1 MRTYLKSISIILTW
15 VLLISCNGQ
24 INQKPI
30 LEMPCSSN
38 KSNDFPETG
47 DTLIIV
53 LNTEDSLSF
62 RRSEI
67 IGNNTY
73 IHYRKYFKES
83 SDFIVNIEHY
93 PDQTKLYL
101 QKKELTRFPVLY
113 DSALDF
119 IKWFYISYDSYFLIE
134 KKELLYSNSDSL
146 QFLEVSYS
154 AKGEI

>member
-15 VLLISCNGQ
+15 FLFISCNKQ
-24 INQKPI
+24 INEKPF
-30 LEMPCSSN
+30 LEID
-38 KSNDFPETG
+38 KSNDFPEIG

-62 RRSEI
+62 RRSELI
-67 IGNNTY
+67 EGKTY
-73 IHYRKYFKES
+73 IHYRKNFVKS
-83 SDFIVNIEHY
+83 PDFIINLGHY

-101 QKKELTRFPVLY
+101 QIQELSRFPILY

-119 IKWFYISYDSYFLIE
+119 IKWFYLSYDSYFLIE
-134 KKELLYSNSDSL
+134 KKELIHSNSDSL
-146 QFLEVSYS
+146 QFLEVSFS

>member
-30 LEMPCSSN
+30 LEIN

-83 SDFIVNIEHY
+83 SDFIVNIGHY

-101 QKKELTRFPVLY
+101 QKKGLTRFPVLY

-119 IKWFYISYDSYFLIE
+119 TKWFYLSYDTYFFIE